1 MAFGNVGIRTT
12 GEITLDKDAGD
23 DSVTAINTLVGIAN
37 TSTLSDEQKKF
48 LQANVEHLEIGVAR
62 TDWGGTSLTA
72 WNTAITNGKAK
83 L

>member
-37 TSTLSDEQKKF
+37 TSTLND
-48 LQANVEHLEIGVAR
+48 
-62 TDWGGTSLTA
+62 
-72 WNTAITNGKAK
+72 
-83 L
+83 

>member
-1 MAFGNVGIRTT
+1 MAFGNVGIRTA
-12 GEITLDKDAGD
+12 GEVTIDKNAGD
-23 DSVTAINTLVGIAN
+23 DSVTEINTLVGIAN

-72 WNTAITNGKAK
+72 WNTAITDGKAK